1 MLLNNLIL
9 TIFFFWLLVLTLYFL
24 KLRQHYYYLTS
35 KTQKDTLDEI
45 LEKILKEDEEFKKE
59 IDFLKNELN
68 KLINSSR
75 YHFQKYGLVRFNPF
89 DRSGGDQS
97 FVIAFLDE
105 KDNGLTVNFIYTKEG
120 LRVYTKEIRE
130 GRGVNFELSEEE
142 KEAIKKSRKNLVKID

>member
-9 TIFFFWLLVLTLYFL
+9 TIFFFWLLVLTLHFL

-120 LRVYTKEIRE
+120 LRVYTKEVRE

-142 KEAIKKSRKNLVKID
+142 KEAIKKSRKNSVKID